1 MWILKQT
8 HRPHPLIVQPH
19 TLLVPLFPLLVPLL
33 LLLLILLLLEVLSS
47 AVGGLLEPRNVQVL
61 L

>member
-33 LLLLILLLLEVLSS
+33 LLLILLLLKVLSS

>member
-8 HRPHPLIVQPH
+8 HRPHPLVVQPH

-33 LLLLILLLLEVLSS
+33 LLLILEVLSS